1 MRLILVRHGQT
12 PANVLG
18 QLDTAHPGP
27 GLTERGFEQAERV
40 PEALRG
46 ENIDAIYVST
56 LIRTQLT
63 AAPLVADLGLAATV
77 LGGIHEIEAGDL
89 ERRSDVEA
97 IHAYHSTVF
106 AWGSGDLDKRM
117 PGDQDGHAFFGRYD
131 ADIAEIADSGAETV
145 VVVSHGAAIRV
156 WSARY
161 ARNIDPEI
169 IGRNDLM
176 NTGIV
181 IFEGSFAAG
190 WNLVSW
196 QGTPVDGLELAD
208 LLANDPTGEGGEE

>member
-46 ENIDAIYVST
+46 ESIDAIYVST

-181 IFEGSFAAG
+181 IFEGSFAGG

>member
-63 AAPLVADLGLAATV
+63 AAPLV
-77 LGGIHEIEAGDL
+77 
-89 ERRSDVEA
+89 
-97 IHAYHSTVF
+97 
-106 AWGSGDLDKRM
+106 
-117 PGDQDGHAFFGRYD
+117 
-131 ADIAEIADSGAETV
+131 
-145 VVVSHGAAIRV
+145 
-156 WSARY
+156 
-161 ARNIDPEI
+161 
-169 IGRNDLM
+169 
-176 NTGIV
+176 
-181 IFEGSFAAG
+181 
-190 WNLVSW
+190 
-196 QGTPVDGLELAD
+196 
-208 LLANDPTGEGGEE
+208 